1 MTAAEDLDTRR
12 RRAAYRGAH
21 RGTKEM
27 DWLVGRYGDAK
38 LPTMVDPALAQ
49 FEVFL
54 SEPDPALQKWLLGG
68 EAMPGSP
75 FGALVADIRAFH
87 GLPPLT

>member
-1 MTAAEDLDTRR
+1 MTAADDIETRR
-12 RRAAYRGAH
+12 RRASYRAAH

-27 DWLVGRYGDAK
+27 DWLVGRYADAM
-38 LPTMVDPALAQ
+38 LPALVDPALAH
-49 FEVFL
+49 FEAFL

-75 FGALVADIRAFH
+75 FGALVQDIRAFH
-87 GLPPLT
+87 GLPKLD